1 MTNAALPWFGVFG
14 AIVLFGCFAVPMKAK
29 AVKDVKLHPLVFQT
43 YVAVGVCL
51 SSLPVM
57 LWSRWSFDSWSNW
70 AFLSSTLWTCSNL
83 LCVLVVDLLGVSVG
97 QGLWSGAVALVS
109 FVEGLLLG
117 QELSNVPMAVLGMV
131 ILISGIVG
139 LALVSGRES
148 GREGSDADKALA
160 VEAQTP
166 EDQVEAQTSE
176 CQAPTKPSKTTPAGQ
191 AQQVK
196 GFVLAFVIGL
206 FGGSIYVP
214 LRLTTLT
221 GIDQVLYSVPFGFG
235 ALLNAALLQAGHFV
249 AHKGFGLFEPMGNWE
264 FKRCVVPCLVSG
276 VLWNGGNICSILAQ
290 LEPLGLAVGYPL
302 TQCCILVGG
311 LWGIFYYREI
321 QGRTTIALFFLC
333 TAVLL
338 VGASTLGVFSS

>member
-1 MTNAALPWFGVFG
+1 
-14 AIVLFGCFAVPMKAK
+14 
-29 AVKDVKLHPLVFQT
+29 
-43 YVAVGVCL
+43 
-51 SSLPVM
+51 
-57 LWSRWSFDSWSNW
+57 
-70 AFLSSTLWTCSNL
+70 
-83 LCVLVVDLLGVSVG
+83 
-97 QGLWSGAVALVS
+97 VALVS
-109 FVEGLLLG
+109 FVEGVLLG
-117 QELSNVPMAVLGMV
+117 QKLSHVPMCVLGLV

-148 GREGSDADKALA
+148 GREGNDADKFLA
-160 VEAQTP
+160 AEAQTP

-176 CQAPTKPSKTTPAGQ
+176 YQAPTKPSKTSASSQQ

-196 GFVLAFVIGL
+196 GFMLAFCIGL
-206 FGGSIYVP
+206 LGGSIYVP
-214 LRLTTLT
+214 LRWTTLT

-290 LEPLGLAVGYPL
+290 LPPLGLAVGYPL

-333 TAVLL
+333 TVVLL
-338 VGASTLGVFSS
+338 AGASTLGVFSS